1 MSASFLSEFDQQR
14 VIEAIQQAELN
25 SDGEIKI
32 HLEPHCNNLLPLA
45 RAKEVFLQL
54 NLQNTKLRSAVLI
67 YIAYTDHQLAI
78 LGDVGIH
85 SQVGDSFWQH
95 EIDNL
100 INHFKAGDPAGGL
113 IRVVNDVGEKLT
125 TFFPKSV
132 NNPDEI
138 SNDLSFGE

>member
-1 MSASFLSEFDQQR
+1 MSAQFLSEADQQR
-14 VIEAIQQAELN
+14 VVEAIRKAELQ

-32 HLEPHCNNLLPLA
+32 HLEPKSSNLLPLA

-54 NLQNTKLRSAVLI
+54 DLQNTKLRSAVLI
-67 YIAYTDHQLAI
+67 YIAYEDHQLAI

-85 SQVGDSFWQH
+85 SKVGDSFWQQ
-95 EIDNL
+95 EKDSL
-100 INHFKAGDPAGGL
+100 IAHFKAGDPAGGL
-113 IRVVNDVGEKLT
+113 VRVVQDVGEKLIA
-125 TFFPKSV
+125 FFPKSV

>member
-1 MSASFLSEFDQQR
+1 MSAQFLSEADQQR
-14 VIEAIQQAELN
+14 VAEAIRQAELQT
-25 SDGEIKI
+25 DGEIKI
-32 HLEPHCNNLLPLA
+32 HLEPQSSNLLPLA

-67 YIAYTDHQLAI
+67 YIAYQDHQLAI

-85 SQVGDSFWQH
+85 SQVGDSFWQQ
-95 EIDNL
+95 EKDSL
-100 INHFKAGDPAGGL
+100 ISHFKAGDPAGGL
-113 IRVVNDVGEKLT
+113 VRVVQDVGEKLAA
-125 TFFPKSV
+125 FFPKSV

>member
-1 MSASFLSEFDQQR
+1 MSAQFLSEADQQS
-14 VIEAIQQAELN
+14 VVEAIRQAELQT
-25 SDGEIKI
+25 DGEIKI
-32 HLEPHCNNLLPLA
+32 HLEPQSSNLLPLA

-67 YIAYTDHQLAI
+67 YIAYQDHQLAI

-85 SQVGDSFWQH
+85 SQVGDSFWQQ
-95 EIDNL
+95 EKDSL
-100 INHFKAGDPAGGL
+100 ISHFKAGDPAGGL
-113 IRVVNDVGEKLT
+113 VRVVQDVGEKLAA
-125 TFFPKSV
+125 FFPKSV

>member
-1 MSASFLSEFDQQR
+1 MSAQFLSEADQQR
-14 VIEAIQQAELN
+14 VAEAIRQAEQQT
-25 SDGEIKI
+25 DGEIKI
-32 HLEPHCNNLLPLA
+32 HLEPQSSNLLPLA

-67 YIAYTDHQLAI
+67 YIAYQDHQLAI

-85 SQVGDSFWQH
+85 SQVGDSFWQQ
-95 EIDNL
+95 EKDSL
-100 INHFKAGDPAGGL
+100 ISHFKAGDPAGGL
-113 IRVVNDVGEKLT
+113 VRVVQDVGEKLAA
-125 TFFPKSV
+125 FFPKSV

>member
-1 MSASFLSEFDQQR
+1 MSAQFLSETDQQR
-14 VIEAIQQAELN
+14 VVEAIRQAELQT
-25 SDGEIKI
+25 DGEIKI
-32 HLEPHCNNLLPLA
+32 HLEPQSSNLLPLA

-67 YIAYTDHQLAI
+67 YIAYQDLQLAI

-85 SQVGDSFWQH
+85 SQVGDSFWQQ
-95 EIDNL
+95 EKDSL
-100 INHFKAGDPAGGL
+100 ISHFKAGDPAGGL
-113 IRVVNDVGEKLT
+113 VRVVQDVGEKLAAY
-125 TFFPKSV
+125 FPKSV

>member
-1 MSASFLSEFDQQR
+1 MSAQFLSEADQQR
-14 VIEAIQQAELN
+14 VVEAIRQAELQT
-25 SDGEIKI
+25 DGEIKI
-32 HLEPHCNNLLPLA
+32 HLEPQSSNLLPLA

-67 YIAYTDHQLAI
+67 YIAYQDHQLAI

-85 SQVGDSFWQH
+85 SQVGDSFWQQ
-95 EIDNL
+95 EKDSL
-100 INHFKAGDPAGGL
+100 ISHFKAGDPAGGL
-113 IRVVNDVGEKLT
+113 VRVVQDVGEKLAAY
-125 TFFPKSV
+125 FPKSV